1 MTGAADL
8 QGARARHPAASA
20 RVGDRA
26 RLERALADR
35 LAAAG
40 LAHPQ
45 VAAAAIAARASAG
58 LSVEGW
64 ARRLE
69 VPVPAVLAVEGGEV
83 GASELPAPLRSL
95 LGPAQG

>member
-1 MTGAADL
+1 MTGAEELRA
-8 QGARARHPAASA
+8 ARARHPASA

-40 LAHPQ
+40 LTHPQ
-45 VAAAAIAARASAG
+45 VAAAAVAARASAG
-58 LSVEGW
+58 LTVEGW

-69 VPVPAVLAVEGGEV
+69 VPVSVVLAVEGGEV
-83 GASELPAPLRSL
+83 GASDLPASLGSLR
-95 LGPAQG
+95 G